1 MLIVT
6 RNADSRYPVRQ
17 NLRIGDDIVVTVLGV
32 RGNQV
37 RLGIEAP
44 RDIDVHREEI
54 YNRIQAEKI
63 DTIICEAGKQGATN
77 KELEKLK
84 RALRR
89 ENKKSANDAGISS
102 KSLTIN

>member
-6 RNADSRYPVRQ
+6 RNANPENPVKQ

-37 RLGIEAP
+37 RLGIDAP
-44 RDIDVHREEI
+44 KDISVHREEI

-63 DTIICEAGKQGATN
+63 DDILCEASKQGATS

-89 ENKKSANDAGISS
+89 KNNKSANDAAMST
-102 KSLTIN
+102 KTLTIN